1 VQDYW
6 NNEFLSFFDADT
18 GVDIDALCIDM
29 NEAANFN
36 YFDNDPDATSEDRG
50 FPPTRPALRSQP
62 REIPGFPAEFQ
73 PGAAPYPADDYVYAP
88 PWLAADAAPNTKRAL
103 PEGSPLAKRQE
114 AEIIGYPDRNYL
126 TPPYKIDNE
135 NTIVAYGGLSNFT
148 LDTDIVHYD
157 GHVELDV
164 HNLYGTMMSTASRLA
179 LLARRPTRRPLVITR
194 STFAGAGK
202 DVGKWLGDNLST
214 WEQYRW
220 QIQQMLNFASLFQI
234 PMVGSD
240 ICGFGGNT
248 TETLCARWATLGGK
262 FLDSAD

>member
-18 GVDIDALCIDM
+18 GVDIDALWIDM

-103 PEGSPLAKRQE
+103 PEDSPLAKRQE